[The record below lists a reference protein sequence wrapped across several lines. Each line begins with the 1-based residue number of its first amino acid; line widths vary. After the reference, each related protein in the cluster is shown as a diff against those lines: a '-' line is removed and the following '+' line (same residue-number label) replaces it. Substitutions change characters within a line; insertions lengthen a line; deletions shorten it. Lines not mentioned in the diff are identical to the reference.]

1 MSNYGKSLYLN
12 VTDFKKMLFREK
24 RLENRINFE
33 EIQRK
38 FKAKS
43 PPRSPQKKTTVISN
57 DNQTRSPKKD
67 SQMSFHG
74 NFLTEEYFF
83 KKLFFFLIYLKNSL
97 KIIFLNKSEN
107 KMLIFIKDVLTKPMN
122 EGSPVVIEEAKGR
135 LRTNGEMLKECQ
147 LKREVNETRLFALKK
162 NQVNPQKL
170 NFFSLDKR
178 VQNIKFENLHLV

>member
-57 DNQTRSPKKD
+57 DNQTSQNSNFQHTQDINIRNNNNNNGLTIFKYFQSPKYC
-67 SQMSFHG
+67 FV
-74 NFLTEEYFF
+74 
-83 KKLFFFLIYLKNSL
+83 
-97 KIIFLNKSEN
+97 FLN
-107 KMLIFIKDVLTKPMN
+107 
-122 EGSPVVIEEAKGR
+122 
-135 LRTNGEMLKECQ
+135 
-147 LKREVNETRLFALKK
+147 
-162 NQVNPQKL
+162 
-170 NFFSLDKR
+170 
-178 VQNIKFENLHLV
+178 